1 MDERMGIK
9 GKKRKKKKEED
20 QCGDSGKSKS
30 RFLVSKFY
38 F

>member
-9 GKKRKKKKEED
+9 AKKRKKKKEEE
-20 QCGDSGKSKS
+20 CGDSGKSKS

>member
-9 GKKRKKKKEED
+9 AKKRKKKKEEE
-20 QCGDSGKSKS
+20 CGDSGKSKS
-30 RFLVSKFY
+30 RFLVSTFY

>member
-9 GKKRKKKKEED
+9 GKKRKKKKEEE
-20 QCGDSGKSKS
+20 CGDSGKSKS